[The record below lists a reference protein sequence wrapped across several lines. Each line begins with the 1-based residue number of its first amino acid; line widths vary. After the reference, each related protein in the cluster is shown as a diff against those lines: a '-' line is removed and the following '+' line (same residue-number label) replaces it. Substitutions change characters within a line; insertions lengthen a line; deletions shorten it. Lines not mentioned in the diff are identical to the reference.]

1 MNTKQKEF
9 VKRVFALKEKP
20 HNLTEVQIASRL
32 RISFSA
38 LQRWKH
44 KIAAPTLDTY
54 FRVGKI
60 LDSMEKKKMKKA
72 TA

>member
-44 KIAAPTLDTY
+44 NVAAPAIDTY
-54 FRVGKI
+54 FRVTGI
-60 LDSMEKKKMKKA
+60 LDDLDKKKKA
-72 TA
+72 AK